1 MDVGEGRRRT
11 SGAKGN
17 GPLDVTSR
25 EECFVYSSTKWSA
38 ELRLAA
44 EIQPERE
51 KEALLGGA
59 QEEMH
64 LRWSPQPLLLPCW
77 MATSERCNHCE
88 SLCCFSP
95 VPFCFWRLRCLRCR
109 SFRFLLPSC
118 YATEIGTA
126 CRAPFCTQRAVHS
139 VTAEPKQ
146 LNLYGSPVV
155 LLSDGLLFATRK
167 RGSRRERTRLDTKR
181 KRPEHL
187 SSRPTKDREYS
198 KKVCEES

>member
-95 VPFCFWRLRCLRCR
+95 VPFCFWRTPAGDYVAVVFDSFCLRVMQR
-109 SFRFLLPSC
+109 KLELLAVLPS
-118 YATEIGTA
+118 AHSEL
-126 CRAPFCTQRAVHS
+126 CTV
-139 VTAEPKQ
+139 
-146 LNLYGSPVV
+146 
-155 LLSDGLLFATRK
+155 
-167 RGSRRERTRLDTKR
+167 
-181 KRPEHL
+181 
-187 SSRPTKDREYS
+187 
-198 KKVCEES
+198 